1 MSRVEVRTRR
11 IRAKIRKVSSRPRLT
26 VFMSNKYIYGQIID
40 DAQGMTLV
48 AANTLQKPF
57 AGLKQ
62 KSNVAAATAI
72 GQQIGK
78 TALEKKITHV
88 VFDKG
93 GYKYHGKVKALADA
107 VKEVGVVI

>member
-1 MSRVEVRTRR
+1 MSRVETRTKRV
-11 IRAKIRKVSSRPRLT
+11 RAKIRKVSSRPRLT

-40 DAQGMTLV
+40 DAQGMTLA
-48 AANTLQKPF
+48 AANTLQKSF
-57 AGLKQ
+57 AKLNK
-62 KSNVAAATAI
+62 KSNIAAATAV

-78 TALEKKITHV
+78 AALEKKITHV

-107 VKEVGVVI
+107 VREVGVVI